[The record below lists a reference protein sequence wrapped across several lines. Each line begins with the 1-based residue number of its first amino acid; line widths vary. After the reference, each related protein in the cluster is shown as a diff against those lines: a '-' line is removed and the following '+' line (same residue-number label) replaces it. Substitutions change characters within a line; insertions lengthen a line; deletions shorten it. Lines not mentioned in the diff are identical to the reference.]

1 MTDTRLLADLLFAQP
16 GLDRAAHLRKDP
28 QFMEDL
34 LNERTRVMWVNQGES
49 PIDPDSDTPSL
60 LLMSGTEAQSVIGD
74 DRSGV
79 SFLGLDTDGV
89 SYVAVHLT
97 ERSQLPGERLWM
109 GLRDAGR
116 GLSDMH
122 ASAFVGA
129 IGLDNWRSKHRHCTV
144 CGGELEMT
152 QAGWVLRCSAD
163 GIDHVPRT
171 DPAIIVLVRDSQDR
185 ALLGRHANWRGGWM
199 STLAGFVEPGESAEA
214 AVRREVFEETGVVIG
229 PQTDAVTY
237 LGSQPWPFP
246 ASLMMGYHAVASHTA
261 INVDEVEIT
270 EAVWFSRDDMRVA
283 CESGD
288 LRLPPNTSISRML
301 IERWYGQAL
310 PGDWSR

>member
-16 GLDRAAHLRKDP
+16 GLDRASHLRTDP
-28 QFMEDL
+28 DFMRDL
-34 LNERTRVMWVNQGES
+34 LNEATQVMWVNQGES
-49 PIDPDSDTPSL
+49 PIDPDVDAPTL
-60 LLMSGTEAQSVIGD
+60 LLMSGLQALDIIGE

-79 SFLGLDTDGV
+79 SFLGLDTEGV
-89 SYVAVHLT
+89 SYVAVHLPD
-97 ERSQLPGERLWM
+97 RSQLPGEQFWM

-116 GLSDMH
+116 GLSAVH

-129 IGLDNWRSKHRHCTV
+129 IGLDNWRSKHRFCTV
-144 CGGELEMT
+144 CGGALEIT
-152 QAGWVLRCSAD
+152 QAGWVLRCTAD
-163 GIDHVPRT
+163 GIDHFPRT
-171 DPAIIVLVRDSQDR
+171 DPAIIVLVRDADDR

-214 AVRREVFEETGVVIG
+214 AVRREVFEEAGVVIG
-229 PQTDAVTY
+229 TDPDSVTY

-246 ASLMMGYHAVASHTA
+246 ASLMMGYHALASGTV
-261 INVDEVEIT
+261 INVDEVEIS
-270 EAVWFSRDDMRVA
+270 EAMWFSRAEMRAA

-288 LRLPPNTSISRML
+288 LRLPPNISISRML
-301 IERWYGQAL
+301 IERWYGEPL

>member
-16 GLDRAAHLRKDP
+16 GLDRASHLRTDP
-28 QFMEDL
+28 QFVEHLFNDS
-34 LNERTRVMWVNQGES
+34 TRVMWVNQGES
-49 PIDPDSDTPSL
+49 PVDPDADSPSL
-60 LLMSGTEAQSVIGD
+60 LLMSGTQALEIIGE

-79 SFLGLDTDGV
+79 SFLGLDPEGV
-89 SYVAVHLT
+89 SFVAVHLKD
-97 ERSQLPGERLWM
+97 RAQLPGEQFWM

-129 IGLDNWRSKHRHCTV
+129 IGLDNWRNKHRHCTV
-144 CGGELEMT
+144 CGGELELT
-152 QAGWVLRCSAD
+152 QAGWVLRCTAD
-163 GIDHVPRT
+163 GIDHFPRT
-171 DPAIIVLVRDSQDR
+171 DPAIIVLVRDDQDR

-214 AVRREVFEETGVVIG
+214 AVRREVFEETGVVVG
-229 PQTDAVTY
+229 TDTDAVTY

-246 ASLMMGYHAVASHTA
+246 ASLMMGYHALASNTA
-261 INVDEVEIT
+261 INVDEVEIS
-270 EAVWFSRDDMRVA
+270 EAIWFSRDEMRAA
-283 CESGD
+283 CESGE

-301 IERWYGQAL
+301 IERWFGEAL

>member
-1 MTDTRLLADLLFAQP
+1 
-16 GLDRAAHLRKDP
+16 
-28 QFMEDL
+28 
-34 LNERTRVMWVNQGES
+34 
-49 PIDPDSDTPSL
+49 
-60 LLMSGTEAQSVIGD
+60 MSGTEAQSVIGD

-163 GIDHVPRT
+163 GIDHFPRT

>member
-1 MTDTRLLADLLFAQP
+1 
-16 GLDRAAHLRKDP
+16 
-28 QFMEDL
+28 
-34 LNERTRVMWVNQGES
+34 
-49 PIDPDSDTPSL
+49 
-60 LLMSGTEAQSVIGD
+60 
-74 DRSGV
+74 
-79 SFLGLDTDGV
+79 
-89 SYVAVHLT
+89 
-97 ERSQLPGERLWM
+97 
-109 GLRDAGR
+109 
-116 GLSDMH
+116 
-122 ASAFVGA
+122 
-129 IGLDNWRSKHRHCTV
+129 
-144 CGGELEMT
+144 
-152 QAGWVLRCSAD
+152 
-163 GIDHVPRT
+163 
-171 DPAIIVLVRDSQDR
+171 
-185 ALLGRHANWRGGWM
+185 M

-246 ASLMMGYHAVASHTA
+246 ASVMMGYHAVASHTA

-310 PGDWSR
+310 PGYWSR

>member
-28 QFMEDL
+28 QFMEVL

-49 PIDPDSDTPSL
+49 PIDPDCDTPSL

-79 SFLGLDTDGV
+79 SFLGLDADGV

-97 ERSQLPGERLWM
+97 ARSQLPGERLWM

-163 GIDHVPRT
+163 GIDHFPRT

-246 ASLMMGYHAVASHTA
+246 ASLMMGYHALASHTA

-310 PGDWSR
+310 PGYWSR